1 MGAEVRPEAL
11 RPGEDAVTGTESLLV
26 NGVPRNMAAGTTVDD
41 VVTLIAPD
49 KRGVAVAVNGEV
61 VPKSAWLDTT
71 VGAGDTVEVLTA
83 AQGG

>member
-1 MGAEVRPEAL
+1 
-11 RPGEDAVTGTESLLV
+11 
-26 NGVPRNMAAGTTVDD
+26 
-41 VVTLIAPD
+41 VVTLITPD

-61 VPKSAWLDTT
+61 VPKSAWSETT